1 VANDLGRVVRRVDM
15 GWPQWKVGVEYDGEQ
30 HFTNAV
36 DYENDIVRVS
46 SRRLRYERP
55 SIVPR
60 ATKALTDARR

>member
-36 DYENDIVRVS
+36 DYENDIVPAVGNCDTNAPRS
-46 SRRLRYERP
+46 CHGPRRR
-55 SIVPR
+55 
-60 ATKALTDARR
+60 